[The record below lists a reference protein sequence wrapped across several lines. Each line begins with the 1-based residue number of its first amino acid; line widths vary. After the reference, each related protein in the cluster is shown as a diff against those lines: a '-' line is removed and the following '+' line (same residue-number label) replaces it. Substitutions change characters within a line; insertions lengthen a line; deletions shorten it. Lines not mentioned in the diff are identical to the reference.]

1 MSMIFPVAPNNA
13 NTFLAPSPVTPMALE
28 ITNITNTNPMI
39 VTVAVGTDEVNDYVV
54 GQKISFTIPN
64 PYGIIEVDGL
74 TGTIVLVATNNLS
87 VDIDATQFSAFITPA
102 NFLRQPASIAPAG
115 SKNIYNVTKVPF
127 QAVNGQIGN

>member
-1 MSMIFPVAPNNA
+1 
-13 NTFLAPSPVTPMALE
+13 
-28 ITNITNTNPMI
+28 MI

-64 PYGIIEVDGL
+64 PYGLIEVDGL
-74 TGTIVLVATNNLS
+74 TGTIVFVATNDLS